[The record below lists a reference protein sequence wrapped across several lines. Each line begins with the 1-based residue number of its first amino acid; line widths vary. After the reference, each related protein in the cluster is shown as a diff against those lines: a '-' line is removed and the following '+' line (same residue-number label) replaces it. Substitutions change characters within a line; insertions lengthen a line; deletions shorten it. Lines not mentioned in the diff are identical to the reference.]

1 MAKYVDD
8 GIQDGGPV
16 AAINVT
22 SLVDVMF
29 CLLIMFM
36 VATPLMKPQDKVKID
51 LPQARANEIPEE
63 EFEFLV
69 FSIDAKGEVFLGST
83 PLSREQ
89 DAMVKEISSN
99 TKLKEDGQAF
109 IQGDKNVP
117 YERIV
122 DVLGRAVDG
131 NLDVEIVHRRQPRR
145 GLSIDVGAVGRELH
159 PDVMTH
165 RVFDDLEEVGPQHRF
180 PAAEVHVE
188 NLESFEF
195 VDDRE
200 ALLGAQLARIAAP
213 GPSRAP

>member
-122 DVLGRAVDG
+122 DVLVALQKAGVANVGFMTNPQRAK
-131 NLDVEIVHRRQPRR
+131 
-145 GLSIDVGAVGRELH
+145 
-159 PDVMTH
+159 
-165 RVFDDLEEVGPQHRF
+165 
-180 PAAEVHVE
+180 
-188 NLESFEF
+188 
-195 VDDRE
+195 
-200 ALLGAQLARIAAP
+200 
-213 GPSRAP
+213 